1 VRDRLAT
8 YVLIVA
14 LGLLTVITA
23 PASRTVFAPDEADY
37 AAVAREMLAGG
48 DLAVPRLDGRV
59 WLEKPP
65 LVFWL
70 LAAAFA
76 ALGCGFP
83 AAVVLNTL
91 LTALT
96 AAVIAWHARRTSA
109 RAGLFAALV
118 FLTMLLPSAVARS
131 ALTDAALV
139 LCTTAAIVVFLRGG
153 WTHALWAGLCLGF
166 GTLAKGPVAPLVVLA
181 ALLAAA
187 LAARSRRETGR
198 AVLTAGVGALVTLP
212 WLAVLAARGLLPQL
226 GAQFVGGQVVAR
238 VVERWNVAA
247 PFWYYLPVLWA
258 MAFPWGTHLALG
270 VLGWRSWA
278 QRPWR
283 RDPVLAAE
291 AAAVVAPLLA
301 FSAATN
307 KLPHYLLPVLPFL
320 ALWLGRAFAS
330 RSEVSARSRRA
341 VAFVAAIAGPA
352 ILLAGVRML
361 PHAPMAHVLPEW
373 VPAFAVGLAVALA
386 ALAAL
391 EIAGRPTLAWCGLAA
406 VGIVLWLVLDLGVLP
421 QLERQRVNRPVAE
434 AVRAHL
440 PPGGI
445 AVAHR
450 RWTAP
455 FRNAAA
461 IVWRQSGSADE
472 LDELVRRARHDG
484 TAVLVVT
491 GAESEGD
498 ARTVA
503 WQNGGEAREAF
514 RFIGVGETVFELVE
528 IVGLKIAPERDGAR
542 WFCDFD
548 STCAG
553 LTGFSAPEGDRWVA
567 NFRWTVALTA
577 TVPVPALTARPTVV
591 RLRAWGLADCARPQ
605 MLRASLGACELGT
618 VRLNEVAREF
628 SFLVAPA
635 CAAEPT
641 RIGLNVG
648 RLVRPCDV
656 QPASSDCRT
665 LGVALDWL
673 AVEATE
679 PARYLTATGK

>member
-1 VRDRLAT
+1 
-8 YVLIVA
+8 
-14 LGLLTVITA
+14 
-23 PASRTVFAPDEADY
+23 
-37 AAVAREMLAGG
+37 
-48 DLAVPRLDGRV
+48 
-59 WLEKPP
+59 
-65 LVFWL
+65 VFWL

-76 ALGCGFP
+76 AFGWGFP

-96 AAVIAWHARRTSA
+96 AAVIAWHARHTSA
-109 RAGLFAALV
+109 RAGLFATLV
-118 FLTMLLPSAVARS
+118 YLTMLLPSAVARS

-139 LCTTAAIVVFLRGG
+139 LCTTAAIAVFLRGG
-153 WTHALWAGLCLGF
+153 WTHALWAGLCLGL

-198 AVLTAGVGALVTLP
+198 AALTAGVGALVTLP

-270 VLGWRSWA
+270 ALGWRSWA

-291 AAAVVAPLLA
+291 AAAVAVPLLA

-307 KLPHYLLPVLPFL
+307 KLPHYVLPALPFL
-320 ALWLGRAFAS
+320 ALWLGRALAG

-341 VAFVAAIAGPA
+341 VAFVALIAGPTV
-352 ILLAGVRML
+352 LLAGVQML
-361 PHAPMAHVLPEW
+361 RHAPMGRVLPAW
-373 VPAFAVGLAVALA
+373 APAFAVGVAIALA
-386 ALAAL
+386 AFAAL
-391 EIAGRPTLAWCGLAA
+391 EIAGRPAPAWCGLGA

-421 QLERQRVNRPVAE
+421 HLERQRINRPVTE
-434 AVRAHL
+434 TVRAHL
-440 PPGGI
+440 PPGGV

-455 FRNAAA
+455 FRDDAA
-461 IVWRQSGSADE
+461 IVWRQTGSADE
-472 LDELVRRARHDG
+472 LDELVRRARHDS
-484 TAVLVVT
+484 TAVLVVAA
-491 GAESEGD
+491 AESEGE
-498 ARTVA
+498 ARTAA
-503 WQNGGEAREAF
+503 WRGGGEAREAF
-514 RFIGVGETVFELVE
+514 RIVGVGETVFETVE
-528 IVGLKIAPERDGAR
+528 IVGLKIAPKRDGTR

-548 STCAG
+548 RTCAG
-553 LTGFSAPEGDRWVA
+553 LTGFSAPEGDRSVA
-567 NFRWTVALTA
+567 TFRWTVALTA

-591 RLRAWGLADCARPQ
+591 RLHAWGLADHARPQ

-618 VRLNEVAREF
+618 VRLDEVAREF
-628 SFLVAPA
+628 SFPVLPA
-635 CAAEPT
+635 CAVEPA
-641 RIGLNVG
+641 RIGLHV
-648 RLVRPCDV
+648 RHLVRPCDV
-656 QPASSDCRT
+656 QPGSSDCRT
-665 LGVALDWL
+665 LGAALDWL
-673 AVEATE
+673 AVEAVD
-679 PARYLTATGK
+679 PPRYLTANGK

>member
-1 VRDRLAT
+1 MRDRLAT

-37 AAVAREMLAGG
+37 AAVGREMLATG

-76 ALGCGFP
+76 AFGWGFP
-83 AAVVLNTL
+83 AAVVLNTV

-96 AAVIAWHARRTSA
+96 AAVIAWHARRTST

-118 FLTMLLPSAVARS
+118 FLTMFLPGAVARS

-139 LCTTAAIVVFLRGG
+139 LCTTAAIALFLRGG
-153 WTHALWAGLCLGF
+153 WTHALWAGLCLGL

-181 ALLAAA
+181 ALLGAA
-187 LAARSRRETGR
+187 LASRSRRETAR
-198 AVLTAGVGALVTLP
+198 AVLTAGIGALVTLP

-270 VLGWRSWA
+270 ALGWRSWA

-291 AAAVVAPLLA
+291 TAAVAVPLLV

-320 ALWLGRAFAS
+320 ALWLGRTFAA

-341 VAFVAAIAGPA
+341 VVLVAAVAGPA
-352 ILLAGVRML
+352 VVLAGALML
-361 PHAPMAHVLPEW
+361 THAPMAHVLPDW
-373 VPAFAVGLAVALA
+373 VAAFAVGVAIALA

-391 EIAGRPTLAWCGLAA
+391 EIAGHPTLAWCGLAA
-406 VGIVLWLVLDLGVLP
+406 VGIVLWLVLDLRVLP
-421 QLERQRVNRPVAE
+421 HLEHQRVNRPVTE

-455 FRNAAA
+455 FRDTAA
-461 IVWRQSGSADE
+461 IAWRQSGSTEE
-472 LDELVRRARHDG
+472 LAEFVRRARHDG

-503 WQNGGEAREAF
+503 WRNGGEAREAF
-514 RFIGVGETVFELVE
+514 RFVGVGETVFELVE
-528 IVGLKIAPERDGAR
+528 IVGFTIAPERDGAH

-548 STCAG
+548 RACAG
-553 LTGFSAPEGDRWVA
+553 LTGFSAPEGDQSVA
-567 NFRWTVALTA
+567 TFRWTVALTA
-577 TVPVPALTARPTVV
+577 TVPVPALNAPPTVV
-591 RLRAWGLADCARPQ
+591 RLRAWGLAHRAGPQ
-605 MLRASLGACELGT
+605 MLRASLGTCELGT
-618 VRLNEVAREF
+618 VRLDEVAREF
-628 SFLVAPA
+628 SFRVAPV
-635 CAAEPT
+635 CAVEPA
-641 RIGLNVG
+641 RIGLNV
-648 RLVRPCDV
+648 RHLVRPCDV